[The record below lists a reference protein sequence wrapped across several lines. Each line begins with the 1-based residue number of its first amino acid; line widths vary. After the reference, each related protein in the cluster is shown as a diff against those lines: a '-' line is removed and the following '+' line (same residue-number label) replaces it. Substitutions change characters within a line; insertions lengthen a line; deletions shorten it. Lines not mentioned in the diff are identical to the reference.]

1 MKREHGVKRIV
12 EKEVGSITVEAV
24 MENLEEV
31 RSFVRKKLNE
41 AEGNLLSCITL
52 EMVVEEL
59 YTNIASY
66 AYGKHTGI
74 VTVKCSAK
82 QKPLELIVTFM
93 DRGIPYNPLEHED
106 PDIKASLEKRSIGGN
121 GILMA
126 KKLMDDMR
134 YEFKDGMNILTIRKT
149 MDR

>member
-1 MKREHGVKRIV
+1 MKREHGVKKTV
-12 EKEVGSITVEAV
+12 EKEAGSITVEAV
-24 MENLEEV
+24 MGNLEKV
-31 RSFVRKKLNE
+31 LSFVRRELNE
-41 AEGNLLSCITL
+41 AESGMLDCLTL
-52 EMVVEEL
+52 EIIVEEL

-66 AYGKHTGI
+66 AYGKHAGI
-74 VTVKCSAK
+74 VTVRCSAK
-82 QKPLELIVTFM
+82 RDPLELTVTFL

-106 PDIKASLEKRSIGGN
+106 PDIKAPLEKRSIGGN

-149 MDR
+149 MNR